1 LQVSPKLA
9 ATLLVIAVVVSLVLI
24 LSFPGSITALL
35 LFLAVVV
42 SVIYSQRTRR
52 LSASAQLTVD
62 IAERSRNIDAPG
74 SGYPNLEPSPPPTP
88 KDIQIQITREI
99 GGQLSTFNVNL
110 NDLLIA
116 PYGIVQLLN
125 DYQSH
130 QTEEK
135 WNAIKERARQNQNN
149 LQNLYAALEELK
161 GINFFGMHP
170 EIANEIEQIIQA
182 KMHRFYGELN
192 RHLSNPRLTKQAD
205 IDHLRERARELDAS
219 NTNIKN
225 IQTAISAYIG
235 QNWDYL
241 QKLLSTTEESKEKR
255 NQLRGQES
263 RVLLIGRKNI
273 QKE

>member
-1 LQVSPKLA
+1 MQVRPKLA
-9 ATLLVIAVVVSLVLI
+9 ATLLVISVAVSLVLV
-24 LSFPGSITALL
+24 LSFPGSLTALL
-35 LFLAVVV
+35 LLLTVVI

-52 LSASAQLTVD
+52 LSASAQGTVD
-62 IAERSRNIDAPG
+62 ISEGSPSIDASG
-74 SGYPNLEPSPPPTP
+74 SAHPNQEPSLLPTS
-88 KDIQIQITREI
+88 KDVQIQITREI
-99 GGQLSTFNVNL
+99 GGQLSTFNVKL

-149 LQNLYAALEELK
+149 LHNLYAVLQELK

-182 KMHRFYGELN
+182 KMHRFYEELN

-205 IDHLRERARELDAS
+205 IDHLRERARELDAC
-219 NTNIKN
+219 NTKVRDA
-225 IQTAISAYIG
+225 QKAISDYIG
-235 QNWDYL
+235 ENWDYL
-241 QKLLSTTEESKEKR
+241 QKLLATTDESKEKR
-255 NQLRGQES
+255 NQRKGQES
-263 RVLLIGRKNI
+263 RVLLLGRKNI